1 MALQFNQFNPLQSGY
16 LVTII
21 IYTVHMPHTI
31 TFNVSFRKLVLWLS
45 ILAYGIVGVGS
56 AIAFIPGYSDMHGIA
71 K

>member
-1 MALQFNQFNPLQSGY
+1 MALQFNQFNPFQSGY

-21 IYTVHMPHTI
+21 IYTVHMPHTN
-31 TFNVSFRKLVLWLS
+31 TFNVSFRKLWLS

-56 AIAFIPGYSDMHGIA
+56 AIALIPGYSDMHGIA

>member
-1 MALQFNQFNPLQSGY
+1 MALQFNQFNPFQSGCV
-16 LVTII
+16 VTIK

-31 TFNVSFRKLVLWLS
+31 NFNVSFRKLWLS

>member
-16 LVTII
+16 VVTFII
-21 IYTVHMPHTI
+21 LYTVHMPHI
-31 TFNVSFRKLVLWLS
+31 INFDVSFRKLWLS